1 MSKAVQKAAK
11 SASPAA
17 ESKAESAHGT
27 LSGQEMMDA
36 VLSKPSQIRKRELSG
51 NRRISGIVIG
61 RLSEIEENGQP
72 RVHYDG
78 IACDES
84 LAAIST
90 ERLTDQDIGCEVA
103 LSFVEG
109 NPSRPVILGLIQNPE
124 IQEQSGPDKEVDVRL
139 DGEKL
144 TLTADREITLR
155 CGKSSITLTRAGK
168 IIIKGAYLSNYSTG
182 VNRIKGGSVQI
193 N

>member
-1 MSKAVQKAAK
+1 MSKVVQQTAK
-11 SASPAA
+11 TASPAA
-17 ESKAESAHGT
+17 ENKAESAHGV
-27 LSGQEMMDA
+27 LSGQEMMHA
-36 VLSKPSQIRKRELSG
+36 VLSKPSQIRKREPSG
-51 NRRISGIVIG
+51 NSRISGIVIG
-61 RLSEIEENGQP
+61 RLSEIEKNGHP

-78 IACDES
+78 IDCDES

-90 ERLTDQDIGCEVA
+90 ERLTDQDIGCEVV

-109 NPSRPVILGLIQNPE
+109 NQNHPVILGLIQNPE
-124 IQEQSGPDKEVDVRL
+124 LQEQSGPDKEVDVRL

-168 IIIKGAYLSNYSTG
+168 IIVKGAYLSNYSTG

>member
-1 MSKAVQKAAK
+1 MSKAVQQTAK

-17 ESKAESAHGT
+17 ESESDSAHQT
-27 LSGQEMMDA
+27 ISGQEMLHA
-36 VLSKPSQIRKRELSG
+36 VLSKPSQTRKHELPG
-51 NRRISGIVIG
+51 NSRISGIVIG
-61 RLSEIEENGQP
+61 RLSEIDENGQP

-78 IACDES
+78 MAPDES
-84 LAAIST
+84 LAALST
-90 ERLTDQDIGCEVA
+90 ERLTDQDLGCEVA

-109 NPSRPVILGLIQNPE
+109 NPAHPLILGLIQNPE
-124 IQEQSGPDKEVDVRL
+124 LQEQSGREKEVNVHL

-144 TLTADREITLR
+144 TLTADREITLK